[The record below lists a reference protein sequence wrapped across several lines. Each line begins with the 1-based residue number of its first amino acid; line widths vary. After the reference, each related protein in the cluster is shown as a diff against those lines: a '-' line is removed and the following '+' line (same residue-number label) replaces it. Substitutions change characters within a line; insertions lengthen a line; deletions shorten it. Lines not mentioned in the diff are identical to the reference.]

1 MSKLKG
7 WIHHFQ
13 GGDGS
18 FIALPLKDHERR
30 VIGILGIDTVA
41 DPHKAVFITHEIS
54 FFQGVAKALSQAIQ
68 FVDIRRK
75 TLRVAESAVS
85 WILRRSPNVQNVNV
99 YLVEPGLKVR
109 GTGSTEISIQFL
121 LVLSVHYSTYR
132 SWELKKWSPQTSRF
146 LINYSMKCMEPGKEN
161 LYSDTR
167 TQRVHLFSLL
177 PYYAKKTY
185 WKFRVF
191 CTRSLISDRSVVKN

>member
-1 MSKLKG
+1 MSL
-7 WIHHFQ
+7 FQ

-30 VIGILGIDTVA
+30 VIGMLGIDTLA
-41 DPHKAVFITHEIS
+41 DPHKPVFITHEIS

-99 YLVEPGLKVR
+99 YMVEPGLKVKVVSWSKIAQAVKKFEQSSR
-109 GTGSTEISIQFL
+109 IIKHQSMEI
-121 LVLSVHYSTYR
+121 
-132 SWELKKWSPQTSRF
+132 K
-146 LINYSMKCMEPGKEN
+146 N
-161 LYSDTR
+161 LGDD
-167 TQRVHLFSLL
+167 
-177 PYYAKKTY
+177 
-185 WKFRVF
+185 
-191 CTRSLISDRSVVKN
+191 I

>member
-1 MSKLKG
+1 MSSHQKIRSVSTFFKANDVIFKVPIERLLLSRILRGFMLHCHGSKVIIFVLVMTKNFVSYSLKI
-7 WIHHFQ
+7 IHHLFQ

-30 VIGILGIDTVA
+30 VIGILGIDTLA
-41 DPHKAVFITHEIS
+41 DPHKPVFITHEIS

-99 YLVEPGLKVR
+99 YLVEPGLKVW
-109 GTGSTEISIQFL
+109 SFL
-121 LVLSVHYSTYR
+121 LLRNGSNN
-132 SWELKKWSPQTSRF
+132 LKF
-146 LINYSMKCMEPGKEN
+146 
-161 LYSDTR
+161 LYSFA
-167 TQRVHLFSLL
+167 QYS
-177 PYYAKKTY
+177 
-185 WKFRVF
+185 
-191 CTRSLISDRSVVKN
+191 

>member
-1 MSKLKG
+1 MNDTDSKCRLIERAFSNSSGVVWTGRCRNTKAEKLHSSVNSYLNDITSFCSLYLKT
-7 WIHHFQ
+7 WDHLLYRNDCSFIRHLSQ

-30 VIGILGIDTVA
+30 VIGILGIDTLA
-41 DPHKAVFITHEIS
+41 DPHKPVFITHEIS

-99 YLVEPGLKVR
+99 YMVEPGLKVNN
-109 GTGSTEISIQFL
+109 F
-121 LVLSVHYSTYR
+121 
-132 SWELKKWSPQTSRF
+132 
-146 LINYSMKCMEPGKEN
+146 
-161 LYSDTR
+161 
-167 TQRVHLFSLL
+167 FSGQ
-177 PYYAKKTY
+177 K
-185 WKFRVF
+185 
-191 CTRSLISDRSVVKN
+191 

>member
-1 MSKLKG
+1 MSL
-7 WIHHFQ
+7 FQ

-30 VIGILGIDTVA
+30 VIGILGIDTLA
-41 DPHKAVFITHEIS
+41 DPHKPVFITHEIS

-99 YLVEPGLKVR
+99 YMVEPGLKVKDFTWSKIAR
-109 GTGSTEISIQFL
+109 A
-121 LVLSVHYSTYR
+121 V
-132 SWELKKWSPQTSRF
+132 KKFEQSLRIITS
-146 LINYSMKCMEPGKEN
+146 
-161 LYSDTR
+161 
-167 TQRVHLFSLL
+167 
-177 PYYAKKTY
+177 
-185 WKFRVF
+185 
-191 CTRSLISDRSVVKN
+191 

>member
-1 MSKLKG
+1 MVTTNYVLNGALKKHG
-7 WIHHFQ
+7 NEETSLSRHFAHGAWEIGNICYRNDCSFIRCLSQ

-30 VIGILGIDTVA
+30 VIGILGVDTLA
-41 DPHKAVFITHEIS
+41 DPHKPVFITHEIS

-99 YLVEPGLKVR
+99 YMVEPGLKVKDFSWSKV
-109 GTGSTEISIQFL
+109 GLIIEC
-121 LVLSVHYSTYR
+121 VHV
-132 SWELKKWSPQTSRF
+132 TSSNSQ
-146 LINYSMKCMEPGKEN
+146 IHN
-161 LYSDTR
+161 
-167 TQRVHLFSLL
+167 
-177 PYYAKKTY
+177 
-185 WKFRVF
+185 
-191 CTRSLISDRSVVKN
+191 

>member
-1 MSKLKG
+1 MLTSDTYFFLL
-7 WIHHFQ
+7 Q

-30 VIGILGIDTVA
+30 VIGILGIDTLA
-41 DPHKAVFITHEIS
+41 DPHKPVFITHEIS

-99 YLVEPGLKVR
+99 YLVEPGFKVYISLTAFLSAFNQR
-109 GTGSTEISIQFL
+109 GTKLFFCFCFL
-121 LVLSVHYSTYR
+121 LFVGLVMDKGR
-132 SWELKKWSPQTSRF
+132 KK
-146 LINYSMKCMEPGKEN
+146 
-161 LYSDTR
+161 
-167 TQRVHLFSLL
+167 
-177 PYYAKKTY
+177 
-185 WKFRVF
+185 
-191 CTRSLISDRSVVKN
+191 

>member
-1 MSKLKG
+1 ML
-7 WIHHFQ
+7 INDTFFFQ

-30 VIGILGIDTVA
+30 VIGILGIDTLA
-41 DPHKAVFITHEIS
+41 DPHKPVFITHEIS

-99 YLVEPGLKVR
+99 YLVEPGLKV
-109 GTGSTEISIQFL
+109 SILFFKCCCRAFGQWGRRLFL
-121 LVLSVHYSTYR
+121 CFCFLPSFGLMAGEKNLFRPLPCCSRCFIFIFLTVRHQPSDGLVLRRMRTLAHNGFSQHYT
-132 SWELKKWSPQTSRF
+132 SPPR
-146 LINYSMKCMEPGKEN
+146 LDRRDN
-161 LYSDTR
+161 L
-167 TQRVHLFSLL
+167 
-177 PYYAKKTY
+177 
-185 WKFRVF
+185 FR
-191 CTRSLISDRSVVKN
+191 

>member
-1 MSKLKG
+1 MSL
-7 WIHHFQ
+7 FQ

-30 VIGILGIDTVA
+30 VIGMLGIDTLA
-41 DPHKAVFITHEIS
+41 DPHKPVFITHEIS

-99 YLVEPGLKVR
+99 YMVEPGLKVKVVSWSKIDR
-109 GTGSTEISIQFL
+109 AVKTFEQSSRVIRHQSMEI
-121 LVLSVHYSTYR
+121 
-132 SWELKKWSPQTSRF
+132 K
-146 LINYSMKCMEPGKEN
+146 N
-161 LYSDTR
+161 LGDD
-167 TQRVHLFSLL
+167 
-177 PYYAKKTY
+177 
-185 WKFRVF
+185 
-191 CTRSLISDRSVVKN
+191 I

>member
-1 MSKLKG
+1 MLKRAVLV
-7 WIHHFQ
+7 FQ

-30 VIGILGIDTVA
+30 VIGILGIDTLA
-41 DPHKAVFITHEIS
+41 DAHKPVFITHEIS

-99 YLVEPGLKVR
+99 YMVEPGLKV
-109 GTGSTEISIQFL
+109 S
-121 LVLSVHYSTYR
+121 
-132 SWELKKWSPQTSRF
+132 
-146 LINYSMKCMEPGKEN
+146 
-161 LYSDTR
+161 
-167 TQRVHLFSLL
+167 
-177 PYYAKKTY
+177 
-185 WKFRVF
+185 
-191 CTRSLISDRSVVKN
+191 

>member
-1 MSKLKG
+1 MLHHHSSRVINLVLIMRTLHRLLFMSTL
-7 WIHHFQ
+7 HLFQ

-30 VIGILGIDTVA
+30 VIGILGIDTLA
-41 DPHKAVFITHEIS
+41 DPHKPVFITHEIS

-99 YLVEPGLKVR
+99 YLVEPGLKVW
-109 GTGSTEISIQFL
+109 SFL
-121 LVLSVHYSTYR
+121 T
-132 SWELKKWSPQTSRF
+132 
-146 LINYSMKCMEPGKEN
+146 M
-161 LYSDTR
+161 
-167 TQRVHLFSLL
+167 
-177 PYYAKKTY
+177 
-185 WKFRVF
+185 
-191 CTRSLISDRSVVKN
+191 

>member
-1 MSKLKG
+1 MSL
-7 WIHHFQ
+7 FQ

-30 VIGILGIDTVA
+30 VIGMLGIDTLA
-41 DPHKAVFITHEIS
+41 DPHKPVFITHEIS

-99 YLVEPGLKVR
+99 YMVEPGLKVNDFSWSKIAR
-109 GTGSTEISIQFL
+109 AVKKFERSSRIIKHQSMEI
-121 LVLSVHYSTYR
+121 
-132 SWELKKWSPQTSRF
+132 K
-146 LINYSMKCMEPGKEN
+146 N
-161 LYSDTR
+161 LGDYT
-167 TQRVHLFSLL
+167 
-177 PYYAKKTY
+177 
-185 WKFRVF
+185 
-191 CTRSLISDRSVVKN
+191 CI

>member
-1 MSKLKG
+1 MLLLNIEPTGSHIVPILSSLFSPKG
-7 WIHHFQ
+7 AE
-13 GGDGS
+13 GS

-30 VIGILGIDTVA
+30 VIGILGIDTLA

-99 YLVEPGLKVR
+99 YLVEPGLKVNSR
-109 GTGSTEISIQFL
+109 RRILFN
-121 LVLSVHYSTYR
+121 YR
-132 SWELKKWSPQTSRF
+132 
-146 LINYSMKCMEPGKEN
+146 
-161 LYSDTR
+161 
-167 TQRVHLFSLL
+167 
-177 PYYAKKTY
+177 
-185 WKFRVF
+185 
-191 CTRSLISDRSVVKN
+191 

>member
-1 MSKLKG
+1 MSFTSRYLKKMEPFP
-7 WIHHFQ
+7 IMMTFLHLLFQ

-30 VIGILGIDTVA
+30 VIGILGIDTLA
-41 DPHKAVFITHEIS
+41 DPHKPVFITHEIS

-99 YLVEPGLKVR
+99 YMVEPGLRVKGFFR
-109 GTGSTEISIQFL
+109 G
-121 LVLSVHYSTYR
+121 
-132 SWELKKWSPQTSRF
+132 QTVKFKHSSRK
-146 LINYSMKCMEPGKEN
+146 INP
-161 LYSDTR
+161 
-167 TQRVHLFSLL
+167 
-177 PYYAKKTY
+177 
-185 WKFRVF
+185 
-191 CTRSLISDRSVVKN
+191 

>member
-1 MSKLKG
+1 MTGPTTAFDDQLKSLICCCISNTSSTLPLVWGYVVTFWPAMTNTSQYKLNRVEWISSHCCKG
-7 WIHHFQ
+7 LIGALNWPRIINNLLKRAPLVFQ

-30 VIGILGIDTVA
+30 VIGILGIDTLA
-41 DPHKAVFITHEIS
+41 DPHKPVFITHEIS

-99 YLVEPGLKVR
+99 YMVEPGLKV
-109 GTGSTEISIQFL
+109 S
-121 LVLSVHYSTYR
+121 
-132 SWELKKWSPQTSRF
+132 
-146 LINYSMKCMEPGKEN
+146 
-161 LYSDTR
+161 
-167 TQRVHLFSLL
+167 
-177 PYYAKKTY
+177 
-185 WKFRVF
+185 
-191 CTRSLISDRSVVKN
+191 

>member
-1 MSKLKG
+1 MILFF
-7 WIHHFQ
+7 FQ

-30 VIGILGIDTVA
+30 VIGILGIDTLA
-41 DPHKAVFITHEIS
+41 DPHKPVFITHEIS

-99 YLVEPGLKVR
+99 YLVEPGLKV
-109 GTGSTEISIQFL
+109 SILFLSVVVGPLVGGEGDFSSVFVSFPL
-121 LVLSVHYSTYR
+121 LVLGLYHVVVVSFSFSSLFVISHLTV
-132 SWELKKWSPQTSRF
+132 WSSA
-146 LINYSMKCMEPGKEN
+146 E
-161 LYSDTR
+161 
-167 TQRVHLFSLL
+167 
-177 PYYAKKTY
+177 
-185 WKFRVF
+185 
-191 CTRSLISDRSVVKN
+191 

>member
-1 MSKLKG
+1 M
-7 WIHHFQ
+7 
-13 GGDGS
+13 
-18 FIALPLKDHERR
+18 
-30 VIGILGIDTVA
+30 
-41 DPHKAVFITHEIS
+41 FITHEIS

-132 SWELKKWSPQTSRF
+132 S
-146 LINYSMKCMEPGKEN
+146 
-161 LYSDTR
+161 
-167 TQRVHLFSLL
+167 
-177 PYYAKKTY
+177 
-185 WKFRVF
+185 
-191 CTRSLISDRSVVKN
+191 

>member
-1 MSKLKG
+1 MFSRKISGKFCTENENTSLSSN
-7 WIHHFQ
+7 HFNSSSFQ

-30 VIGILGIDTVA
+30 VIGILGIDTLA
-41 DPHKAVFITHEIS
+41 DPHKPVFITHEIS

-109 GTGSTEISIQFL
+109 VI
-121 LVLSVHYSTYR
+121 
-132 SWELKKWSPQTSRF
+132 
-146 LINYSMKCMEPGKEN
+146 
-161 LYSDTR
+161 
-167 TQRVHLFSLL
+167 FSG
-177 PYYAKKTY
+177 
-185 WKFRVF
+185 R
-191 CTRSLISDRSVVKN
+191 N

>member
-1 MSKLKG
+1 MILF
-7 WIHHFQ
+7 FQ

-30 VIGILGIDTVA
+30 VIGILGIDTLA
-41 DPHKAVFITHEIS
+41 DPHKPVFITHEIS

-99 YLVEPGLKVR
+99 YLVEPGLKVSILFFKCCCQAF
-109 GTGSTEISIQFL
+109 GQWGSRLFLCFCFLPSVGLVAGEKIFLGLYHVVVVVSFSFSSLFVISHL
-121 LVLSVHYSTYR
+121 TV
-132 SWELKKWSPQTSRF
+132 WSSA
-146 LINYSMKCMEPGKEN
+146 E
-161 LYSDTR
+161 
-167 TQRVHLFSLL
+167 
-177 PYYAKKTY
+177 
-185 WKFRVF
+185 
-191 CTRSLISDRSVVKN
+191 

>member
-1 MSKLKG
+1 MTV
-7 WIHHFQ
+7 IHHLFQ

-30 VIGILGIDTVA
+30 VIGILGVDTLA
-41 DPHKAVFITHEIS
+41 DPHKPVFITHEIS

-99 YLVEPGLKVR
+99 YMVEPGLKVKNFFLVR
-109 GTGSTEISIQFL
+109 RRPNSMNFQHLYPVIGPFHDLVVLRISLTLGYKLHIVGLQKQRKVKRF
-121 LVLSVHYSTYR
+121 
-132 SWELKKWSPQTSRF
+132 SPLASQH
-146 LINYSMKCMEPGKEN
+146 G
-161 LYSDTR
+161 
-167 TQRVHLFSLL
+167 
-177 PYYAKKTY
+177 
-185 WKFRVF
+185 
-191 CTRSLISDRSVVKN
+191 

>member
-1 MSKLKG
+1 MWPALKKHRNN
-7 WIHHFQ
+7 WDAFLSWWLNFTLSLFQ

-30 VIGILGIDTVA
+30 VIGILGIDTLA
-41 DPHKAVFITHEIS
+41 DPHKPVFITHEIS

-99 YLVEPGLKVR
+99 YMVEPGLKVKHFSWSKIAR
-109 GTGSTEISIQFL
+109 AVKKFEQSSP
-121 LVLSVHYSTYR
+121 LSRLKFGWWSLSFWPHMWLNRVRHLIT
-132 SWELKKWSPQTSRF
+132 SWH
-146 LINYSMKCMEPGKEN
+146 C
-161 LYSDTR
+161 
-167 TQRVHLFSLL
+167 
-177 PYYAKKTY
+177 
-185 WKFRVF
+185 
-191 CTRSLISDRSVVKN
+191 